1 MVLQEAV
8 LEPTQN
14 QFLTFEDAVIISR
27 QIEDF
32 FNSPESD
39 EMILALSQA
48 FNLGIKENFVV
59 HVEQIEKNCEECMGC
74 HNGSCILGCFS
85 NDDPNKVC
93 FWDEAIEAVIGTKLI
108 VHEYGHVIFDQ
119 IFTTKLSEEDAF
131 AQSEAFAQF
140 MEDNFIISLA
150 FCANC
155 SEHPIGEAPTILEG
169 ENEIHEMMHAGEMI
183 DSLIGAVIGGVGFAI
198 GGALIALMA
207 NQLLSPED
215 VPPDVIV
222 E

>member
-1 MVLQEAV
+1 MVLQQAV

-14 QFLTFEDAVIISR
+14 QFLTFDDAVIISR
-27 QIEDF
+27 QIEDY

-39 EMILALSQA
+39 ETILALAQG

-59 HVEQIEKNCEECMGC
+59 HVEEIQKNCEECMGC

-85 NDDPNKVC
+85 NDNPNKVC

-119 IFTTKLSEEDAF
+119 IFTTELSEQDAF
-131 AQSEAFAQF
+131 EQSEAFAQF
-140 MEDNFIISLA
+140 MEDNFVISLA
-150 FCANC
+150 FCTNC
-155 SEHPIGEAPTILEG
+155 SNYPIGEAPTIMEG
-169 ENEIHEMMHAGEMI
+169 KGETHQMMHVGDMV
-183 DSLIGAVIGGVGFAI
+183 DSLIGAVIGGIGFAI
-198 GGALIALMA
+198 GGALIALAA

-215 VPPDVIV
+215 VPPVIIA